1 LRNSFWYNI
10 KDKYSFLNLKKHNF
24 LYKLDLIQAKNPVGL
39 ERGTK
44 KRIFYLLV
52 LSIKKLC
59 IFVFLT
65 QTILLKMKYFHPLIT
80 FLIFSCSFFI
90 MKGAMSQQTGM
101 YFKVEVRKHVTLE
114 TNFLLYLPEGYE
126 LEKRQWP
133 LLLFLHGRG
142 ETGDMLDLVKK
153 NGPSKMIEY
162 GYKFPFIVVSPQ
174 CPEEQTWSVDVLDML
189 LNEMVRLY
197 RVDTNRI
204 YVTGLSMGGTG
215 TWDLAIAYPARFA
228 AIVPI
233 CGRVDPGK
241 ADRIKNLPVWVFH
254 GAKDDIIP
262 AEISENMVKALK
274 ALGSPV
280 RFTLYPVADHDS
292 WTEAYNSPEL
302 WEWLSAQHR

>member
-1 LRNSFWYNI
+1 
-10 KDKYSFLNLKKHNF
+10 
-24 LYKLDLIQAKNPVGL
+24 
-39 ERGTK
+39 
-44 KRIFYLLV
+44 
-52 LSIKKLC
+52 
-59 IFVFLT
+59 
-65 QTILLKMKYFHPLIT
+65 MKYFHPLII
-80 FLIFSCSFFI
+80 FLIFSFSFVI
-90 MKGAMSQQTGM
+90 PMIVNSQQTGM

-114 TNFLLYLPEGYE
+114 TNFLLYLPEGYD

-142 ETGDMLDLVKK
+142 ESGDMLDFVKK
-153 NGPSKMIEY
+153 YGPPGMIEH

-174 CPEEQTWSVDVLDML
+174 CPEGQNWSVEVLDML
-189 LNEMVRLY
+189 LNEMVRIY

-204 YVTGLSMGGTG
+204 YVTGLSMGGTA
-215 TWDLAIAYPARFA
+215 TWDLAVDFPWRFA

-241 ADRIKNLPVWVFH
+241 AERIKNLPVWVFH

-262 AEISENMVKALK
+262 VEISETMVKALK

-280 RFTLYPVADHDS
+280 KFTLYPEANHDS

-302 WEWLSAQHR
+302 WKWLEEQRK